1 MSVSLH
7 PCFLCLFLGV
17 FPSICLLCPVLV
29 CYFLFYV
36 IIYHIILYYITL
48 YYIILY
54 YIYYIILHDIILYS
68 LRSPLLIKM
77 KDTKGLCPDW
87 KGSGE
92 KLGGKEGEETEVSI
106 YYMKKQIYFS

>member
-1 MSVSLH
+1 ML
-7 PCFLCLFLGV
+7 V
-17 FPSICLLCPVLV
+17 FVLSFIV
-29 CYFLFYV
+29 
-36 IIYHIILYYITL
+36 
-48 YYIILY
+48 
-54 YIYYIILHDIILYS
+54 ILYS